1 MTSALLLLPLLFALP
16 FARRVATLLSTLTAE
31 SATKYEA
38 EAAARQS
45 NLDALAQRTAKDMKE
60 QGPVPPGKYG
70 NRRFP
75 SNRLEKR
82 AGQWL
87 VRNGA
92 FLQATCRVSRTT
104 VSRCTPSNNCFS
116 WSLTLHR
123 SSAQHSPRLDPIKS
137 VALPP
142 PSRSLRR
149 SSPSTTS
156 PTHTPTL
163 VGRSTS
169 GDDRTGSRRDRA
181 PWVRRVSTWI
191 CSMQYLLG
199 SCRRSISR
207 LSTRSLRELVL
218 RTFDAHPPPFGP
230 RLRQKK
236 RLEASNPFS
245 RALTHA
251 LAVCAER
258 RFRILSGRVRW
269 SRASSTG
276 AV

>member
-70 NRRFP
+70 NRMFP

-104 VSRCTPSNNCFS
+104 VSRETLHTIEQLLLMVTHAAPQQRAAFTSPGSYQECCTPS
-116 WSLTLHR
+116 
-123 SSAQHSPRLDPIKS
+123 AQQVSQAFISFHDLAHSHTDIGRKIDFW
-137 VALPP
+137 
-142 PSRSLRR
+142 RR
-149 SSPSTTS
+149 QNRKPQ
-156 PTHTPTL
+156 
-163 VGRSTS
+163 R
-169 GDDRTGSRRDRA
+169 
-181 PWVRRVSTWI
+181 
-191 CSMQYLLG
+191 
-199 SCRRSISR
+199 
-207 LSTRSLRELVL
+207 
-218 RTFDAHPPPFGP
+218 
-230 RLRQKK
+230 
-236 RLEASNPFS
+236 S
-245 RALTHA
+245 RAMGPSGQYVDMQHA
-251 LAVCAER
+251 VFARLLQEVDFEAVYAE
-258 RFRILSGRVRW
+258 F
-269 SRASSTG
+269 T
-276 AV
+276 